1 MGWIDLTHPLTNGM
15 PVIPGD
21 ASPEVI
27 DIQTLEPD
35 GCSIQ
40 EIRCANHAGTHVD
53 APLHFLSGGMS
64 VERIPL
70 SKLVGSTA
78 ILDFSGLPAEAQ
90 IQWRE
95 LEDALAEAGN
105 PDKVLIHTG
114 WDRLFGS
121 PQYFHGFPALSRE
134 AAEGLSGLEIDLL
147 GVDTPSPSQLDDPEQ
162 KIHKELLSAEI
173 VIVENLCG
181 LKRLGPFAEVFILP
195 LAIRKASG
203 APCRA
208 IGRSQ
213 GDSS

>member
-21 ASPEVI
+21 ASPEVL
-27 DIQTLEPD
+27 DVQTLDRD
-35 GCSIQ
+35 GCSVQ
-40 EIRCANHAGTHVD
+40 EIRCTNHVGTHVD

-70 SKLVGSTA
+70 HKLLGYTA
-78 ILDFSGLPAEAQ
+78 VLDFSGLEAGAR

-95 LEDALAEAGN
+95 LEHALAGAGN

-114 WDRLFGS
+114 WDRDFGS
-121 PQYFHGFPALSRE
+121 PQYFRDFPALSRE
-134 AAEGLSGLEIDLL
+134 AAEGLAGLQIDLL

-162 KIHKELLSAEI
+162 KIHKDLLAAEI

-181 LKRLGPFAEVFILP
+181 LKRLVPFAEVVILP
-195 LAIRKASG
+195 LAIREASG

-208 IGRSQ
+208 VGRPQ
-213 GDSS
+213 EDSS